1 MRRKSL
7 DSLGREWYIAGT
19 VATTT
24 YIYLNPETLDQQLQT
39 EFEWLVF
46 QSSQSEWSSCLTFAA
61 VATTNTSSASVCVQL
76 ILTIVDCQL
85 RHVASC
91 CGVQCSE
98 MPARNSNVVPGSCH
112 FLEHLSFCI
121 VTKIPSS
128 PSVHRHSRRWDMAS
142 STKLHRMNKWFGPMA
157 ILKTWNFKGLRLL
170 ARSPLTSL
178 KTGIFSANTQHCKKT
193 SQTKTPLK
201 SSQRQESTIFFH
213 IGQRANNPGIT
224 SRRTRNPGGSTWTAE
239 SCCWR
244 LVGKDSHATSTTSW
258 HLTVLTQIAF
268 ASKID
273 RFLGNGKFHFQM
285 AAKWQET
292 GITHFHCP
300 RWKQLPSEVAYGSSF
315 ACCDVPE
322 DNDAKVRWE
331 VV

>member
-142 STKLHRMNKWFGPMA
+142 STKLHRMNKWCGPMA
-157 ILKTWNFKGLRLL
+157 ILRLGISKACDGLRGHHWHHWKL
-170 ARSPLTSL
+170 ASFQQTHSIAKRHHKQKLHWNPPSAKNPHF
-178 KTGIFSANTQHCKKT
+178 FSTLD
-193 SQTKTPLK
+193 SVPII
-201 SSQRQESTIFFH
+201 QESLVDV
-213 IGQRANNPGIT
+213 PGILVDQLGQLKVVGT
-224 SRRTRNPGGSTWTAE
+224 TFGG
-239 SCCWR
+239 
-244 LVGKDSHATSTTSW
+244 G
-258 HLTVLTQIAF
+258 
-268 ASKID
+268 
-273 RFLGNGKFHFQM
+273 
-285 AAKWQET
+285 
-292 GITHFHCP
+292 
-300 RWKQLPSEVAYGSSF
+300 
-315 ACCDVPE
+315 
-322 DNDAKVRWE
+322 
-331 VV
+331 